1 MSIQDEAFAR
11 YHETHE
17 GHVNAQD
24 GSRDV
29 WALDFLRANF
39 LPHITDD
46 FPGDKVLD
54 IGCGDGCM
62 LRAFRKLGFTAV
74 GTDLDDMNVART
86 KDVVKH
92 DVLKRPFKSVRFNII
107 VFMGVIEH
115 IRKDDLLTSLR
126 NIGSMLAPGGVLLI
140 TTQNMDSPLGDH
152 YRYLDIT
159 HELGFTRESLC
170 QVGRLAGFVP
180 EAYKT
185 VEAAEIRGSWYK
197 QWVKD
202 VWRWLY
208 RWHVRVCG
216 GMINDTWWD
225 SPGLVGVWRKM

>member
-1 MSIQDEAFAR
+1 MTHIQDEAFAR

-17 GHVNAQD
+17 GHVNVQD
-24 GSRDV
+24 GGRDE
-29 WALDFLRANF
+29 WAREFLDSNFLRH
-39 LPHITDD
+39 LPTTGH
-46 FPGDKVLD
+46 KVLD

-62 LRAFRKLGFTAV
+62 LRAFRRLGYTAV
-74 GTDLDDMNVART
+74 GTDLDPTNCLRT
-86 KDVVKH
+86 EKVFQH
-92 DVLKRPFKSVRFNII
+92 DVLKQPLRSVQFDVI
-107 VFMGVIEH
+107 VFMGLIEH
-115 IRKDDLLTSLR
+115 IRKDDLLTALR
-126 NIGSMLAPGGVLLI
+126 NIRSMLAPTGVLLI

-170 QVGRLAGFVP
+170 QVGRLAGFEP
-180 EAYKT
+180 EAYKS
-185 VEAAEIRGSWYK
+185 VEAKEVRGPFYK

-225 SPGLVGVWRKM
+225 SPGLVGVWRVK